1 MNAIR
6 PGAAPS
12 SSSPVHIG
20 TGATAS
26 AELMSPTMA
35 QVARTALAIVGVSM
49 MPTTSSFPWGGL
61 PRGASLAVVH
71 STRIP
76 IASAV
81 PRRSGGMV
89 QASAV
94 CERGCDR
101 HETVAETASTV
112 LGAVLVA
119 AVASNV
125 AVDAATNLEVPPV
138 EEISGELDGYLSV
151 RQPGG
156 ALPGSAAAGAHVVDS
171 LDLRD
176 DLDRLYDFDPLSIF
190 DPLGV
195 RSVNQPTP
203 AA

>member
-1 MNAIR
+1 
-6 PGAAPS
+6 
-12 SSSPVHIG
+12 
-20 TGATAS
+20 
-26 AELMSPTMA
+26 MSPTVV
-35 QVARTALAIVGVSM
+35 QVARTALAIVGASM
-49 MPTTSSFPWGGL
+49 IPTTASFPWGGL

-125 AVDAATNLEVPPV
+125 AADAATNLVPPV
-138 EEISGELDGYLSV
+138 EISGELDGYLSV

-156 ALPGSAAAGAHVVDS
+156 ALTGSAAAGAHVVDS
-171 LDLRD
+171 VDLRD
-176 DLDRLYDFDPLSIF
+176 DLDRLYEFDPLAVF
-190 DPLGV
+190 DPLGL
-195 RSVNQPTP
+195 REPAP